1 MELFREFENDLQF
14 GNLEFYCTIDK
25 PLYLKLLRQFYLFC
39 WLLIL
44 FHYSFLTII
53 TVMQLLDISKGIP
66 EIPITLTQK
75 VCVDVGWS
83 FEI

>member
-1 MELFREFENDLQF
+1 MTYDLVIWNFIAQLT
-14 GNLEFYCTIDK
+14 NLV
-25 PLYLKLLRQFYLFC
+25 YLKLLRQFYLFC

-44 FHYSFLTII
+44 FHYSFLTIL
-53 TVMQLLDISKGIP
+53 TVMMQLLDISKGIP